1 MILVDEDI
9 TKMDEVLKYPIV
21 KCFNYLSYIKDKK
34 TREMN
39 AIKRAREKTRTVR

>member
-1 MILVDEDI
+1 MILANDDI
-9 TKMDEVLKYPIV
+9 TKTDEVLKYSTT

-39 AIKRAREKTRTVR
+39 AIKQARNKTKTVR